1 MAGEQIGALRITL
14 GLDSVDFSNGMKN
27 ANRQLTALNSE
38 FRAISTGSAK
48 FDNSLETLRARAD
61 VLTRTMNTHRE
72 KVEELRRQYEHSK
85 TTKGEDAAETV
96 RLATA
101 YNRAVS
107 AMNATEQRLRTVNSQ
122 IDEQTNSFRQL
133 EREVNTNVDSISRQ
147 MRVLESGYDAAT
159 AGSARLENSVQGL
172 REREQHLTQTLALQ
186 EDRLKEL
193 TRLHEAAAREKGE
206 DAQETQELQIRLNRA
221 NQTMRETETQL
232 RQTTDQIQQQSGA
245 WNRLS
250 RDAVSSGDR
259 MQQIGGRM
267 QSTGSEITQTFGTAF
282 LAVGAGLG
290 LTAKSAMDFESQMS
304 SVKSVMAPAEVDQ
317 FGKSLEN
324 LAMKMGAETKYSS
337 LEAAQGIEEL
347 IKAGVQVTDIVNGG
361 LDGALSLAVAGELEL
376 ADAAEVASTALNAFK
391 KDNLSVMDAAD
402 LLAGAANASATSVA
416 EMKYSLSMVSAVAS
430 GVGLSFKDTNSALAV
445 FAQNGLKGSDAGTSL
460 KTMLLNLSPSTDAAS
475 KQMDKLGLLTEKG
488 TSAFYDANGSIK
500 SMADI
505 AELLKTKLGG
515 LSDEQRQMALKTM
528 FGTDAIRAA
537 NILYNEGADG
547 INNMTDAMTK
557 IKSADVAATKL
568 DNVKGRIQLLK
579 GAVETTAISF
589 GQALLPTI
597 DKVTAKVQDLTNWF
611 NSLSPE
617 MKENLVNAGLLAAG
631 VLGVTAAIGGTLA
644 VAGMAVTGIGALTTA
659 FGVTAA
665 AAGAV
670 LGPVALVALAVGGV
684 TAAVI
689 ATKNAT
695 EKAKEVNLEHAES
708 LIEQQQNLE
717 DLSDKYENL
726 RGKSRLSN
734 DEILRYRDIQSELKF
749 AKTAEEVKAL
759 TNEQNKLLEKSGLSN
774 EEMSTMLQL
783 NDDLIKLVP
792 DVDKALSEHGDA
804 VIGNAD
810 AIGEA
815 NEKLRENIALEL
827 ENQRIK
833 AEAQLDQNI
842 MDYISALDEL
852 NAKEAERNKLVKERD
867 ENEVEI
873 ARLRIEA
880 QNKLN
885 EGKEREAQKTIDE
898 IAKAEIL
905 LAKQNDKILG
915 IADEVEEKQKSVSES
930 EKEIQKTQTLYE
942 KMINLHLEQIG
953 INETG
958 SKGIAQLDDAIK
970 KTQTRISELNK
981 LKGQQGGL
989 NEAQQLELDNL
1000 QTSLGQYHAKKQEIQ
1015 RIQGEQATVNSK
1027 IDQGTGKAKQMTDE
1041 LNKGTTKNVK
1051 VDDKGKVKDLN
1062 DEISKAVTK
1071 KVTLSAIWKNVTQA
1085 MKDALPFFASG
1096 TTNAPGGPSVV
1107 GEAGRELLHINGG
1120 MYLAT
1125 GPSLVNLPR
1134 GAKVIPNRDTES
1146 ILRKWNVPMLA
1157 TGGVT
1162 LTDGMAYIA
1171 ERGRELIDLSGAHTA
1186 PLATSGAYG
1195 ESMTK
1200 QPLII
1205 QMVTPDKRVLAEM
1218 VVDDITGLQSQN
1230 KRLNNRFRGR

>member
-14 GLDSVDFSNGMKN
+14 GLDSADFSNGMRG

-38 FRAISTGSAK
+38 FRAISSGSAR

-61 VLTRTMNTHRE
+61 VLTRTMNVHRA
-72 KVEELRRQYEHSK
+72 KVEELRRQYEQSR
-85 TTKGEDAAETV
+85 TSNGELADETV

-101 YNRAVS
+101 YNRAVA
-107 AMNATEQRLRTVNSQ
+107 AMNNTEQRLR
-122 IDEQTNSFRQL
+122 D
-133 EREVNTNVDSISRQ
+133 
-147 MRVLESGYDAAT
+147 
-159 AGSARLENSVQGL
+159 
-172 REREQHLTQTLALQ
+172 
-186 EDRLKEL
+186 
-193 TRLHEAAAREKGE
+193 
-206 DAQETQELQIRLNRA
+206 
-221 NQTMRETETQL
+221 
-232 RQTTDQIQQQSGA
+232 TTSEIQQQSSA
-245 WNRLS
+245 WSRLS
-250 RDAVSSGDR
+250 RNATDAGDR
-259 MQQIGGRM
+259 MQRIGGRM
-267 QSTGSEITQTFGTAF
+267 QSAGSDITQSFGTAF

-304 SVKSVMAPAEVDQ
+304 SVKSVMAPDEIEQ

-416 EMKYSLSMVSAVAS
+416 EMKYGLSMVSAVAS

-460 KTMLLNLSPSTDAAS
+460 KTMLLNLSPSTKEAK
-475 KQMDKLGLLTEKG
+475 KQMSELGLLTKKG

-505 AELLKTKLGG
+505 AELLKTKLNG

-547 INNMTDAMTK
+547 INKMTNAMTK

-611 NSLSPE
+611 NNLSPE
-617 MKENLVNAGLLAAG
+617 MKENLVNAGLLTAG

-644 VAGMAVTGIGALTTA
+644 IAGMAVTGIGALTTA

-670 LGPVALVALAVGGV
+670 MGPIGLVALAVGGV

-689 ATKNAT
+689 ATKK
-695 EKAKEVNLEHAES
+695 EMDKAKEVNLKHAES
-708 LIEQQQNLE
+708 LIEQQQSLE
-717 DLSDKYENL
+717 DLSEKYENL
-726 RGKSRLSN
+726 RGKSKLSN

-749 AKTAEEVKAL
+749 AKTAEELKSL
-759 TNEQNKLLEKSGLSN
+759 TDEQNRLLEKSGFTN

-873 ARLRIEA
+873 ARLKIEA
-880 QNKLN
+880 QELLN
-885 EGKEREAQKTIDE
+885 EGKDREAQKRINE
-898 IAKAEIL
+898 IADAEII
-905 LAKQNDKILG
+905 LARQNDKILG
-915 IADEVEEKQKSVSES
+915 IVDEVEEKQKSVAES
-930 EKEIQKTQTLYE
+930 EKEIQKTQELYD
-942 KMINLHLEQIG
+942 KMINLHLEQVG

-958 SKGIAQLDDAIK
+958 AKGIAQLDKAIE

-989 NEAQQLELDNL
+989 NEAQQTELSNL
-1000 QTSLGQYHAKKQEIQ
+1000 QTSLGQYQAKKKEIQ
-1015 RIQGEQATVNSK
+1015 RIQGEQATVNSR
-1027 IDQGTGKAKQMTDE
+1027 IDQGTGKAKQMTNE
-1041 LNKGTTKNVK
+1041 LNKDTTKNVK
-1051 VDDKGKVKDLN
+1051 VDDNGKVKDLN
-1062 DEISKAVTK
+1062 AEISKSVTK

-1134 GAKVIPNRDTES
+1134 GAKVIPNRDTET
-1146 ILRKWNVPMLA
+1146 ILRRWNVPMLA
-1157 TGGVT
+1157 SGGVT

-1171 ERGRELIDLSGAHTA
+1171 ERGRELIDLSGAQTS

-1195 ESMTK
+1195 ESMAK
-1200 QPLII
+1200 QPVII